1 MFGLDQAAV
10 KIAATFLAAVAL
22 FCFGYYKGHSV
33 VQVKFDAY
41 RAEVQAAAE
50 LQAKETAKIEA
61 KNKKLFEETKYA
73 YDTKLTAL
81 RNYYSMR
88 IAQGGSTMPSIPN
101 PTTGTAGYTAD
112 NLPPVATLAAQ
123 CAETT
128 LTLYTLQN
136 WVRDTGVSGNI
147 GR

>member
-1 MFGLDQAAV
+1 MFGLDQLAT
-10 KIAATFLAAVAL
+10 KIIGGILLVLTV
-22 FCFGYYKGHSV
+22 FGYGYYRGHHAVTLQFDTYK
-33 VQVKFDAY
+33 
-41 RAEVQAAAE
+41 AEVQAAADA
-50 LQAKETAKIEA
+50 QAKETAKIEA

-81 RNYYSMR
+81 RNYYSMH
-88 IAQGGSTMPSIPN
+88 IAQGSGSLSGIPN
-101 PTTGTAGYTAD
+101 PATGTAGYTAD

-136 WVRDTGVSGNI
+136 WVRDTGATNP
-147 GR
+147 

>member
-1 MFGLDQAAV
+1 MFGLDTAA
-10 KIAATFLAAVAL
+10 IRIIGIFFAAVAL
-22 FCFGYYKGHSV
+22 FSFGYYKGHRN
-33 VQVKFDAY
+33 VQVVFDQY
-41 RAEVQAAAE
+41 RAEVAAAAE
-50 LQAKETAKIEA
+50 QQAKETAKVEA
-61 KNKKLFEETKYA
+61 KNKQLFEETKYA

-88 IAQGGSTMPSIPN
+88 IAQSGGSLSGLSN
-101 PTTGTAGYTAD
+101 PAAGTFGYTPD

-136 WVRDTGVSGNI
+136 WVKDVYHNQ
-147 GR
+147 

>member
-1 MFGLDQAAV
+1 MFGLDQKLAILLAIVIGAV
-10 KIAATFLAAVAL
+10 SIFMA
-22 FCFGYYKGHSV
+22 GYYEGHSA
-33 VQVKFDAY
+33 VQSKFDTY
-41 RAEVQAAAE
+41 KAEVQAAAE

-88 IAQGGSTMPSIPN
+88 IAQGSGSLSGLPN
-101 PTTGTAGYTAD
+101 PATGTAGYTAD

-136 WVRDTGVSGNI
+136 WVRDTGATNP
-147 GR
+147 

>member
-1 MFGLDQAAV
+1 MFGLDQTAV
-10 KIAATFLAAVAL
+10 KISAAFIIAVVL
-22 FCFGYYKGHSV
+22 FSFGFYKGHQS
-33 VQVKFDAY
+33 VQVKFDQY
-41 RAEVQAAAE
+41 KAEVAAAAE
-50 LQAKETAKIEA
+50 LQAQETAKIEA

-88 IAQGGSTMPSIPN
+88 IAQSGGSVSGLPN
-101 PTTGTAGYTAD
+101 PATGTAIYTPD

-136 WVRDTGVSGNI
+136 WIRDAQ
-147 GR
+147 